1 MSKVRLKDGD
11 LPQEFVEPTTFEQA
25 EMLLG
30 YKVKTV
36 DPQKEDITMPIERT
50 IGMYEKPKN
59 GKWRYKYRRNITPKQ
74 KVLASLLSFG
84 FSQTESGKMTGY
96 RANSQPHVSMAVKD
110 DQMVDRIESNVE
122 EMVAQAKTIIQ
133 EAAVKAAENFKEA
146 VNEGDLKASGKVLE
160 FCGAFRKQ
168 SDVNINMNF
177 GEWLKQTQADRA
189 IDITPESQTVEV
201 EAIEDLSEAKV

>member
-1 MSKVRLKDGD
+1 MSKIRLKDGD
-11 LPQEFVEPTTFEQA
+11 LPQEFVEPTMFEQA
-25 EMLLG
+25 EILLG
-30 YKVKTV
+30 YKPKTI
-36 DPQKEDITMPIERT
+36 DPQKEDADAEVERT
-50 IGMYEKPKN
+50 IGMYEKPKK
-59 GKWRYKYRRNITPKQ
+59 GKWRYNHRRTITPKQ

-84 FSQTESGKMTGY
+84 FNQTEAGKMTGY
-96 RANSQPHVSMAVKD
+96 KGSSQPHVSMAVKG
-110 DQMVDRIESNVE
+110 DQMVARVESNVE

-177 GEWLKQTQADRA
+177 GEWLKQTQESRA
-189 IDITPESQTVEV
+189 IDITPENQTIEV
-201 EAIEDLSEAKV
+201 EAIEDLSEAKI